1 MFDRAT
7 DSIVFE
13 QALTSRT
20 GQRSIVVST
29 LGITQTLAWGST
41 HYLTVMFA
49 DPVSASLPTPCDWFF
64 GIFSAAL
71 LLSGVLGP
79 HRRPDDRS
87 AWRPQCPGRDKSGVR
102 VVAAVAAGPGW
113 LTATRERRSAH
124 LAGIRGRSARR
135 RLVCILYFG

>member
-79 HRRPDDRS
+79 IAGRMIDRHGGRS
-87 AWRPQCPGRDKSGVR
+87 VLAATNLVFVSLQQWRPGQ
-102 VVAAVAAGPGW
+102 AG
-113 LTATRERRSAH
+113 
-124 LAGIRGRSARR
+124 
-135 RLVCILYFG
+135 